1 LLSRTRAHRDD
12 ELDAKWAKAKKAGDL
27 IKFGGGFYCGL
38 VDGMYVFNGQHP
50 PPTPTPR
57 HLFPLGRRT
66 PQATATTLPR
76 AALTCPL
83 AGFFMSMRSKYT
95 GDAKIY
101 YYVVE
106 WSQMDTSWGEFR
118 ENVLGPT
125 DPATA
130 PADSLRGQIAAQWQ
144 SLGLKAECDVGDNG
158 VHASASPFEAMAERA
173 NWLEVPI
180 ETDAFGYESAFF
192 PIRPRR
198 RGIMPDTRAR
208 THLGAGL
215 T

>member
-1 LLSRTRAHRDD
+1 MLSRTRAHRDD

-38 VDGMYVFNGQHP
+38 VDGMYVFNGQHTPQSP
-50 PPTPTPR
+50 PPDTYSLWGDKRPKQQLL
-57 HLFPLGRRT
+57 HS
-66 PQATATTLPR
+66 PR
-76 AALTCPL
+76 ATLTCPL

-180 ETDAFGYESAFF
+180 ETDAFGYESAFL

-198 RGIMPDTRAR
+198 RGIMPDMRAR